1 MLSSHFCK
9 KGIETK
15 TTYTSVFPSLKRL
28 HLEVS
33 RLKGIISFKKIQN
46 NKKKINQIMPMNS
59 LKRESHVHVNAY

>member
-33 RLKGIISFKKIQN
+33 RLKGIINFKKIQN
-46 NKKKINQIMPMNS
+46 NKKKNKSNYAD
-59 LKRESHVHVNAY
+59 E